1 MYTYLEIASVLCAI
15 LGVSL
20 VTSQQTSRR
29 LLGFQVF
36 LIGAVCSAA
45 VFLYA
50 NLKAML
56 TQSAVMMIINIIG
69 IKNNLSRGTP

>member
-1 MYTYLEIASVLCAI
+1 MYTYLEIVSATCAI
-15 LGVSL
+15 CGALL
-20 VTSQQTSRR
+20 ITSQQTSRR

-50 NLKAML
+50 DLKAML
-56 TQSAVMMIINIIG
+56 TQSAVMIIINIIG